1 MYVNPYVMRTERIF
15 PRQGRVGFYR
25 YDMNENPDTLPD
37 EFVNQVLEEI
47 TPAFLAMYPET
58 DLFTQ
63 AFAESVG
70 VEPKHVLPTNGS
82 DRAIRSILE
91 IFADPSKEVVT
102 VSPSFEMY
110 RINCLILGLK
120 HRAVSYEDNL
130 KFDFDKL
137 MSTIDEKTG
146 VVVLLNPNNP
156 IGDAFSTEEVETL
169 VQKAARVGALVII
182 DEAYHHFYEKSFI
195 QLTQKYDNVVL
206 LRTFSK
212 IYALAA
218 CRLGVV
224 VANENIIDHLHKARL
239 TFDVNSIALLFGLR
253 LLQNPSILDNLKA
266 SAKEGMTFVE
276 QKLSEEGY
284 DFKRSH
290 ANFLLIRTKTDAIE
304 LTHRLEA
311 NHSVLIHAYKN
322 PLLRGFIRVSVGSPK
337 TMLPF
342 LNAFFAED
350 VAR

>member
-1 MYVNPYVMRTERIF
+1 MFNFDHLLDTITE
-15 PRQGRVGFYR
+15 Q
-25 YDMNENPDTLPD
+25 
-37 EFVNQVLEEI
+37 
-47 TPAFLAMYPET
+47 
-58 DLFTQ
+58 
-63 AFAESVG
+63 
-70 VEPKHVLPTNGS
+70 
-82 DRAIRSILE
+82 
-91 IFADPSKEVVT
+91 
-102 VSPSFEMY
+102 
-110 RINCLILGLK
+110 
-120 HRAVSYEDNL
+120 
-130 KFDFDKL
+130 
-137 MSTIDEKTG
+137 TG

-156 IGDAFSTEEVETL
+156 IGNAFTSEEVETL
-169 VQKAARVGALVII
+169 VQKAAHVGALVII

-195 QLTQKYDNVVL
+195 PMTQKYDNVVL

-284 DFKRSH
+284 EFKRSH
-290 ANFLLIRTKTDAIE
+290 ANFLLIRTKTDPIA
-304 LTHRLEA
+304 LTQRLEA
-311 NHSVLIHAYKN
+311 NHKVLVHAYGN

-350 VAR
+350 AVQ

>member
-1 MYVNPYVMRTERIF
+1 MFVNPFVKNVERIF
-15 PRQGRVGFYR
+15 PMQGRAGFHR
-25 YDMNENPDTLPD
+25 YDMNENPDTLPE
-37 EFVNQVLEEI
+37 EFVNQVLKEI
-47 TPAFLAMYPET
+47 TPDFLAMYPEPNQ
-58 DLFTQ
+58 FTQ
-63 AFAESVG
+63 AFADSVG
-70 VEPKHVLPTNGS
+70 VDSKNVLPTNGS

-91 IFADPSKEVVT
+91 IFADPFKEVVT

-130 KFDFDKL
+130 MFNFDHLLD
-137 MSTIDEKTG
+137 TITEQTG

-156 IGDAFSTEEVETL
+156 IGNAFTSEEVETL
-169 VQKAARVGALVII
+169 VQKAAHVGALVII

-195 QLTQKYDNVVL
+195 PLTKKYDNVVL

-224 VANENIIDHLHKARL
+224 VANENIIDNLHKARL

-276 QKLSEEGY
+276 QKLTEEGY
-284 DFKRSH
+284 EFKQSH
-290 ANFLLIRTKTDAIE
+290 ANFLLIRTKTDPIA
-304 LTHRLEA
+304 LTQRLEA
-311 NHSVLIHAYKN
+311 NHKVLIHAYGN

-342 LNAFFAED
+342 LNALFAED
-350 VAR
+350 AVQ